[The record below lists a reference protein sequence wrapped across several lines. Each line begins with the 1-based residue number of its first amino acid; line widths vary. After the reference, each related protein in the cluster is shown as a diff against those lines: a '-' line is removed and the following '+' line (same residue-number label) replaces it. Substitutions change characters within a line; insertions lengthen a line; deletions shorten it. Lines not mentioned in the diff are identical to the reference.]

1 MKKQQT
7 ISENYLEKIPKVNP
21 ALSWRCE
28 DGQVIIEKEN
38 TGIANRIAQ
47 KLIRKPKVTQIH
59 LDKMGNFVWPLIDG
73 KRTITE
79 IGTEVDLHFGKSA
92 HPLWERLAQYFKILE
107 NYGFVTT
114 E

>member
-1 MKKQQT
+1 
-7 ISENYLEKIPKVNP
+7 
-21 ALSWRCE
+21 
-28 DGQVIIEKEN
+28 
-38 TGIANRIAQ
+38 
-47 KLIRKPKVTQIH
+47 
-59 LDKMGNFVWPLIDG
+59 MGNFVWPLIDG